1 MDISE
6 TEDGDDCDNGDDGD
20 DDEDGD
26 DSDDEDGDD
35 EDDGGDG
42 ICPIFPIRLQRLPDH
57 RADGTTSLMIKHLL
71 VQMLGAMLTMRMLLR
86 TTTPLM
92 TMMKMKE
99 AELLLMHMTLS

>member
-1 MDISE
+1 MDILE
-6 TEDGDDCDNGDDGD
+6 TD
-20 DDEDGD
+20 DGD
-26 DSDDEDGDD
+26 DSDNGDDNNGDDGDD

-57 RADGTTSLMIKHLL
+57 RADGTTSLMIKHPL

-86 TTTPLM
+86 RTTRM
-92 TMMKMKE
+92 TMKE